1 MSCDYYYLHQQQYG
15 YTDYQE
21 VLPDYY
27 YLHEQ

>member
-1 MSCDYYYLHQQQYG
+1 MSCDYNYLHQQQYG
-15 YTDYQE
+15 YTDYRE